1 MAAECDDLGHSR
13 AFVAQIG
20 QSGGA
25 KVVESQWAFYTRPF
39 ADLAKGLPE
48 NVFIG
53 VWLARLFVD
62 DNMDAGALRVGKHLP
77 RFLTERFAAPV

>member
-25 KVVESQWAFYTRPF
+25 KVVKSQWAFYTRPF
-39 ADLAKGLPE
+39 ADLTEGLPE
-48 NVFIG
+48 CVFVG
-53 VWLARLFVD
+53 VRLASLFVD
-62 DNMDAGALRVGKHLP
+62 DDMDAGALGVVKHLP
-77 RFLTERFAAPV
+77 RFLTERYP

>member
-1 MAAECDDLGHSR
+1 MAAECDNLSHGRS
-13 AFVAQIG
+13 FVAQIG
-20 QSGGA
+20 QGSGA

-39 ADLAKGLPE
+39 ADLGKGLSE

-62 DNMDAGALRVGKHLP
+62 DNMGAGALGVVEHLP
-77 RFLTERFAAPV
+77 RFLTERYP

>member
-1 MAAECDDLGHSR
+1 MAAECDNLGHSR

-20 QSGGA
+20 QSSGA

-39 ADLAKGLPE
+39 ADLAKGLSE

-62 DNMDAGALRVGKHLP
+62 DNMGAGALGVVEHLP
-77 RFLTERFAAPV
+77 RFLTERYP